1 MDSSQCCRS
10 SFTCCQST
18 RIRGYLLFSQ
28 YSLNSWSIYIA
39 FWNVPLIPLRI
50 SYNLLYS
57 FVSILPYMNVIIFT
71 FVDSTSLST
80 NLFMSVLIQSINT
93 IYALSLYLYEIC
105 LSYSL
110 LLKKYRSLCVLTHLV
125 NLSAKSH
132 VTNMISNR
140 MWHQPH

>member
-1 MDSSQCCRS
+1 MLSKFLYMLSKYSYTWISSVLS
-10 SFTCCQST
+10 VLIEFLE
-18 RIRGYLLFSQ
+18 Y
-28 YSLNSWSIYIA
+28 IYIT

-57 FVSILPYMNVIIFT
+57 FVSILPYVVIIFT